1 MQLPPKL
8 YRHSSLIC
16 LQSELMGPT
25 LVINRNSTAKYMSNL
40 IKVSLLTVVT
50 IFHTALFAQF
60 PGAGGAGRDMNM
72 GHFYGKVVDA
82 AGKPVEAASVQLLQN
97 KLDSATKKRKEVVVS
112 GMLTD
117 KKGEFSLENLA
128 IMASYKLKV
137 TAIGYKTYEQKAAF
151 ELNMGGGG
159 ARNGDFSGMMSGVDK
174 DLGNIKLTVD
184 EQQLQNVTV
193 SATRGLLTMNIDR
206 KVFNVEKNLNSVG
219 GTAVD
224 VMKNVPSVNVD
235 IDGNVTLRNAAPQ
248 IFVDGR
254 PTTMSLDQIPADAI
268 ASVEIITNPSAKFDA
283 SGGGSGIL
291 NIVMKKNRKAGYNGN
306 VRASIDS
313 RARPSLGGDIN
324 VKQGKVN
331 LFASGQGGLRKSIST
346 VSTQRAD
353 YLSTGFASLL
363 QENGPINRG
372 FFGFGRMGM
381 DYFIDNR
388 NTITLSGNIVRG
400 RFATVDEINIY
411 KDTVS
416 FLSLPAGREYG
427 LRTSDFVGNFRN
439 YGATLGYKHNYA
451 KTGKEWTAD
460 ANFNASKNDN
470 GGDFLTQYTNLNT
483 GVKTPMFAERTEGGG
498 TNRFLTLQTD
508 FTNPL
513 TSTKKIELGARAAF
527 RNFTSFNDNYYRNTS
542 GDLQLIPGVNNRYEF
557 DDKVFAAYT
566 TWSQQIKSFSYQLGL
581 RVESSE
587 YQGKLTSTGEE
598 FTNKFPVSLFPS
610 AFFTYKI
617 SNKQDLQLNYS
628 RKINRPNFF
637 QLIPF
642 IDYSDSLN
650 LSKGNPGLIPEF
662 TNLVELSYQNQ
673 YGKSHSF
680 LATAYMRNTDNLV
693 TRYQYKDRNP
703 NPAKNDSVIINTY
716 ANANRSFTVGLELT
730 GKNKI
735 ASWWDLTTNINIFN
749 SALKVGSIT
758 GASNNSLLSWFVKVN
773 NSFKLPKNYSI
784 QLSGDY
790 TAKTLL
796 PPSSTGGGGGG
807 RGGGMFGGGGGMFGQ
822 QPVSAQGYIKPQYSV
837 DFSIRKD
844 FLKNNAASLTLQVND
859 IFRTRLSASHSESIY
874 FVQDNERRRDPQV
887 LRLNFNWRFG
897 KLDISLFKRKN
908 MRGEAEG
915 MQNGMS
921 GMQ

>member
-1 MQLPPKL
+1 
-8 YRHSSLIC
+8 
-16 LQSELMGPT
+16 
-25 LVINRNSTAKYMSNL
+25 MSNL

-60 PGAGGAGRDMNM
+60 PGAGAGGGRDMNM

-128 IMASYKLKV
+128 IMAAYKLKI
-137 TAIGYKTYEQKAAF
+137 TAIGYKTHEQKAAF
-151 ELNMGGGG
+151 EMNMGGGG

-224 VMKNVPSVNVD
+224 VMKNVPSVSVD

-331 LFASGQGGLRKSIST
+331 LFASAQGGLRKSIST

-353 YLSTGFASLL
+353 YLSTGFASLS

-400 RFATVDEINIY
+400 RFATVDEININ

-416 FLSLPAGREYG
+416 LLSIPTGREYG

-439 YGATLGYKHNYA
+439 YGATLGYKHNFA

-483 GVKTPMFAERTEGGG
+483 GTKTPLFAERTEGGG

-508 FTNPL
+508 FVNPL
-513 TSTKKIELGARAAF
+513 TSTKKMEVGVRAAF
-527 RNFTSFNDNYYRNTS
+527 RNFTSFNDNYIRNTS

-557 DDKVFAAYT
+557 NDRVLAAYA
-566 TWSQQIKSFSYQLGL
+566 TWSQQLKSFTYQLGL
-581 RVESSE
+581 RMESSE
-587 YQGKLTSTGEE
+587 YTGTLTSTGEK
-598 FTNKFPVSLFPS
+598 FTNEFPVSLFPS

-617 SNKQDLQLNYS
+617 NNKQDLQLNYS

-673 YGKSHSF
+673 YGTGHSF

-716 ANANRSFTVGLELT
+716 ANANRSFTVGFELT
-730 GKNKI
+730 GKNRI

-749 SALKVGSIT
+749 SALKVGGIT
-758 GASNNSLLSWFVKVN
+758 GASNSSLLSWFFKLN
-773 NSFKLPKNYSI
+773 NNFKLPKNYSI

-796 PPSSTGGGGGG
+796 PPSSSGGGGG
-807 RGGGMFGGGGGMFGQ
+807 RGGGMMGGGGGMFGQ
-822 QPVSAQGYIKPQYSV
+822 QPASAQGYIKPQYGV

-859 IFRTRLSASHSESIY
+859 IFRTRLSATHSESIY

-887 LRLNFNWRFG
+887 VRLNFNWRFG

-908 MRGEAEG
+908 LRGEAEG